1 LKTVGIFLGIAVLVV
16 IFVACVIA
24 RNRKAEAER
33 KERLKHVFDS
43 YEGAAKPVHVNA
55 SKKDAPVSEPLE
67 GEEKI
72 EAIMAAWR
80 ASESRKEDQE
90 YFNRKMDKAK
100 EKYLK

>member
-1 LKTVGIFLGIAVLVV
+1 MKIAGIILIAVVL
-16 IFVACVIA
+16 FVAAVIA

-43 YEGAAKPVHVNA
+43 YEGVAKSVPVNT
-55 SKKDAPVSEPLE
+55 SKKDAPVAEPLE

>member
-1 LKTVGIFLGIAVLVV
+1 MKIAGIILIAVVL
-16 IFVACVIA
+16 FVAAVIA

-43 YEGAAKPVHVNA
+43 YEGVAKPAPVNT
-55 SKKDAPVSEPLE
+55 SQKDAPVSEPLE

>member
-1 LKTVGIFLGIAVLVV
+1 MKIAGIILIAVVL
-16 IFVACVIA
+16 FAAAMIA

-43 YEGAAKPVHVNA
+43 YEGVAKPVHVNA

>member
-1 LKTVGIFLGIAVLVV
+1 MKTVGIFLGIAVLVV
-16 IFVACVIA
+16 IFVTCVIA

-43 YEGAAKPVHVNA
+43 YEGVAKPVHINA

-80 ASESRKEDQE
+80 ASRTKEDQE
-90 YFNRKMDKAK
+90 YFNRKMDQAK
-100 EKYLK
+100 RKH